1 LTNEIFFQA
10 LSHLAKFADIFPF
23 AEPQL
28 LLWQGEFEALS
39 GSIQRHFFLQLI

>member
-1 LTNEIFFQA
+1 MKIFQA

-28 LLWQGEFEALS
+28 FLWQGEFEALS
-39 GSIQRHFFLQLI
+39 GTIQAFLLSII